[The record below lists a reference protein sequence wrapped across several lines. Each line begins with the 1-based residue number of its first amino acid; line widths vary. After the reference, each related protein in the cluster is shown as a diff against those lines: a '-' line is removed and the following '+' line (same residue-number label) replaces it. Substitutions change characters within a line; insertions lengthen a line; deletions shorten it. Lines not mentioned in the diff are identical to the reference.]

1 MNQITALFRLTAMR
15 RRAGAGPVASLR
27 WAAGLL
33 WRNHQTGQ
41 RRRHIERRAQVEHAS
56 RQRL

>member
-1 MNQITALFRLTAMR
+1 MNQVICLFRLAAMR
-15 RRAGAGPVASLR
+15 RRAGAKWSRAFI

-33 WRNHQTGQ
+33 WRNHQTSTQ
-41 RRRHIERRAQVEHAS
+41 RQHIERRAEVERAA